1 MILQFVPIRIF
12 REKTQVSFFDA
23 RIDGS
28 NGSDVVIHHKNA
40 ISPPGV
46 GEDLISQLIYLK
58 ISNPFSRDTK
68 IRSCSAFT
76 VFSGGEESNEVQEA
90 THGLKL
96 KTKKR

>member
-40 ISPPGV
+40 ISPSDEGCNKSI
-46 GEDLISQLIYLK
+46 DLFENI
-58 ISNPFSRDTK
+58 
-68 IRSCSAFT
+68 
-76 VFSGGEESNEVQEA
+76 
-90 THGLKL
+90 
-96 KTKKR
+96 KTIFMGY